1 MKYTAIVL
9 AGGSGSRMKSKVKK
23 QYLQMGDYPVL
34 WYSLAVLEKSS
45 RIDEII
51 LVCGKGEQEQCRSL
65 FVDTYGFQKIVKV
78 VEGGKERY
86 HSVYEGLKA
95 AKGCDYVLIHDGA
108 RPFLDEEM
116 LVRLTAALPIWNA
129 CVVGMPVKDTI
140 KLADPDTGCVQ
151 ATPDRSL
158 LWTIQTPQAFRY
170 DLIRSAYDTLIQEE
184 SAGTLTQKVTDDAM
198 VAERAG
204 ASVKLIEGSYN
215 NIKITTPEDL
225 VFARAI
231 LETR

>member
-45 RIDEII
+45 RIDEIV

-140 KLADPDTGCVQ
+140 KLADPDTGWVQ

-158 LWTIQTPQAFRY
+158 LWTFQTPQAFRY

>member
-45 RIDEII
+45 RIDEIV
-51 LVCGKGEQEQCRSL
+51 LVCVKGEQEQCRSL

>member
-45 RIDEII
+45 RIDEIV

-140 KLADPDTGCVQ
+140 KLADPDTGCVP

>member
-45 RIDEII
+45 RIDEIV

-170 DLIRSAYDTLIQEE
+170 DLIRSAYDALIQEE